1 MMIDEMYGQTVEQ
14 LRGRFDARELRM
26 VLDVMNGVF
35 LEPHTVETAVVADI
49 ADSFQLYPGVYEE
62 KWGVEQEVMMEKI
75 TSLSPWEAACLAC
88 WAAEFWRLTD
98 RDLDGYIMGGEK
110 EDPLRQELE
119 RICELLE
126 KTRTAFKSGLVAE
139 ARERLEGVVE
149 RLDKG

>member
-1 MMIDEMYGQTVEQ
+1 MIDEMYGQTVEQ

-98 RDLDGYIMGGEK
+98 RDLDGYILGGEK
-110 EDPLRQELE
+110 ENPLRQELE
-119 RICELLE
+119 SVIGLLE
-126 KTRTAFKSGLVAE
+126 KTRPAFKSALVAE
-139 ARERLEGVVE
+139 ARERLERVVE
-149 RLDKG
+149 GLDKG